1 MRQHH
6 QFRVN
11 SHSHLH
17 HGYQKLYRFLQLATI
32 QLLNLHTSYIHTST
46 SIPSPAKTNMPP
58 KGQKDSV
65 ATHAGASVT
74 KNPTISKPPRSRPD
88 ASAAVQEA
96 MARLAAAHL
105 AAAQA
110 AASAQQSVTPPAP
123 PPLNPSNPS
132 SHRSIT
138 PEASE
143 MEVLQVKVASM
154 ESRNEAILNMLEE
167 VKEKFEALEN
177 KVVATPARSEPK
189 T

>member
-1 MRQHH
+1 MISSNLGKIMDFNIFQLNCQDTIDSKIILRNAASLQHCGLNEVMRQHH

-96 MARLAAAHL
+96 MARLA
-105 AAAQA
+105 
-110 AASAQQSVTPPAP
+110 
-123 PPLNPSNPS
+123 
-132 SHRSIT
+132 
-138 PEASE
+138 
-143 MEVLQVKVASM
+143 
-154 ESRNEAILNMLEE
+154 
-167 VKEKFEALEN
+167 
-177 KVVATPARSEPK
+177 
-189 T
+189 